1 MRINTLLNGGLCMFF
16 WLFMLVM
23 DLLIP
28 LAMIVFGRRFAR
40 KPPEKIN
47 EAFGY
52 RTIRSMRSAESW
64 DFAHRH
70 FGRLWFLV
78 GLVLLPL
85 SVIPLLFVLHGD
97 AGMVGIVGGLV
108 CVCQCVPMLVP
119 AFFTESALKK
129 KFGD

>member
-1 MRINTLLNGGLCMFF
+1 MVF
-16 WLFMLVM
+16 WLFMLAM

-28 LAMIVFGRRFAR
+28 LAMIVCGRRFAR

-64 DFAHRH
+64 DFAHRY

-78 GLVLLPL
+78 GLVLLPV
-85 SVIPLLFVLHGD
+85 SVIPLLFVLQGD
-97 AGMVGIVGGLV
+97 VNTVGIVGGLV
-108 CVCQCVPMLVP
+108 CLCQCVPMLVP

-129 KFGD
+129 NFGD

>member
-1 MRINTLLNGGLCMFF
+1 MVF
-16 WLFMLVM
+16 WLFMLAM

-28 LAMIVFGRRFAR
+28 LAMIVIGRRFAR

-85 SVIPLLFVLHGD
+85 SAIPLLFVLQGD
-97 AGMVGIVGGLV
+97 ASTVGTVGGRLPV
-108 CVCQCVPMLVP
+108 RSHARPR
-119 AFFTESALKK
+119 FFHRIRAEKEIRRLNYTRSEYYFLSTD
-129 KFGD
+129 F